1 MYGAASM
8 TLPLGE
14 QKKPARP
21 SPEYNADAGG
31 PPQSN
36 RSNPPRDVPEKIS
49 KVEVTASFLARLD
62 SIEKFLAEVDA
73 LSAFDKLVAR
83 LQTTV
88 IPNLRRFPRM
98 GRPYLEEPP
107 QSTEALA
114 QLARLPAG
122 ALDEL
127 REYLT
132 GSYLILYTVSGKTV
146 YLLSIRHHRQN
157 VFEFT

>member
-1 MYGAASM
+1 M
-8 TLPLGE
+8 
-14 QKKPARP
+14 
-21 SPEYNADAGG
+21 PETF
-31 PPQSN
+31 
-36 RSNPPRDVPEKIS
+36 S

-62 SIEKFLAEVDA
+62 SIEKFLSQVDA
-73 LSAFDKLVAR
+73 LSAFDKLLAR
-83 LQTTV
+83 LQATV

-98 GRPYLEEPP
+98 GRPYLEQPP

-132 GSYLILYTVSGKTV
+132 GGYLILYTVRGKSV
-146 YLLSIRHHRQN
+146 YLLSIRHHRQDA
-157 VFEFT
+157 FEFI